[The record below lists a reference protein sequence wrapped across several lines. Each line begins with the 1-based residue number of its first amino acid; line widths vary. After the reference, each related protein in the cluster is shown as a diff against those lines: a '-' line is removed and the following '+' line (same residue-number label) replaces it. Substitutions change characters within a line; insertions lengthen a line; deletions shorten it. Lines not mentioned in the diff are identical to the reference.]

1 MKSKHKKSIR
11 IHENVKAPYNYDCD
25 LSTGKSFYPKEF
37 TSGPQ
42 CSTKVMG
49 LIVVPVLGI

>member
-1 MKSKHKKSIR
+1 MKSKHEKSIR